1 MTPVML
7 ARLQAASDYV
17 MAQMAQGTEAK
28 AIIAGLVADH
38 RAFYRRGDPNQLRVA
53 GVSAS
58 CTTSEDT
65 GLLAYW
71 QRSATVRIAM
81 EASNGKA

>member
-17 MAQMAQGTEAK
+17 MAETSK
-28 AIIAGLVADH
+28 KTPPRDIITGLVANH
-38 RAFYRRGDPNQLRVA
+38 RAFYRRGDPNTLRVA
-53 GVSAS
+53 GITAT
-58 CTTSEDT
+58 CTTSEDK

-71 QRSATVRIAM
+71 QRNATVRIVT
-81 EASNGKA
+81 EASNG